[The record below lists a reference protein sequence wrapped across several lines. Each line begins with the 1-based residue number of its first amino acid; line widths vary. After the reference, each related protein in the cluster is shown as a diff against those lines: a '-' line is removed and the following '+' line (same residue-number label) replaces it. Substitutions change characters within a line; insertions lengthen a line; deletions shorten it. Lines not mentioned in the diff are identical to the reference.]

1 MKMNLFYF
9 VHSIN
14 LSFNFDNLNMYCL
27 QMSIADYTSNS
38 WCSMFD
44 AVSLFNMSAKEMFE
58 IQETD
63 ETQFQVN
70 NYIECMKNHV
80 TLFYRYP
87 NTLPP
92 LPLMTALIRYC
103 IDLGKGQ
110 HILDG

>member
-70 NYIECMKNHV
+70 NYIECIKNHV
-80 TLFYRYP
+80 TLFYR
-87 NTLPP
+87 
-92 LPLMTALIRYC
+92 
-103 IDLGKGQ
+103 
-110 HILDG
+110 